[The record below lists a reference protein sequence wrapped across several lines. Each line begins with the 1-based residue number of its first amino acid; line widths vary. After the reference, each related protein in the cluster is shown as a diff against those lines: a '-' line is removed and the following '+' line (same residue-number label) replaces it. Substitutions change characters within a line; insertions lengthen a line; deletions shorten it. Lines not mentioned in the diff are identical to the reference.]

1 MSVNTNSKTQASV
14 WLKPEQVEALRSA
27 VYRCRPDYLQQRDDA
42 LLALLYDT
50 GLRVAELVAV
60 DVDHLREDNSLL
72 FVPAENQK
80 DYPNDNS
87 PRSRTLALSPDTT
100 RTLSA
105 YLGSRWK
112 DTEAL
117 FPSRERDRITTQG
130 VRDLFRAVARE
141 VGVEPYHLDGSRGD
155 PDDVTPHA
163 LRHSVAWRMMNA
175 EKVNTL
181 YDVRKRLR
189 HRSIQTTERVYDH
202 FEVV

>member
-1 MSVNTNSKTQASV
+1 M
-14 WLKPEQVEALRSA
+14 
-27 VYRCRPDYLQQRDDA
+27 YLP
-42 LLALLYDT
+42 
-50 GLRVAELVAV
+50 G
-60 DVDHLREDNSLL
+60 HL
-72 FVPAENQK
+72 QK

-87 PRSRTLALSPDTT
+87 PEAVRMELDGDTT

-112 DTEAL
+112 DSAAL

-130 VRDLFRAVARE
+130 VRDLIRTVARE
-141 VGVEPYHLDGSRGD
+141 AGVEPYHLDGSRGD
-155 PDDVTPHA
+155 TDDVTPHA

-175 EKVNTL
+175 EEGNTL